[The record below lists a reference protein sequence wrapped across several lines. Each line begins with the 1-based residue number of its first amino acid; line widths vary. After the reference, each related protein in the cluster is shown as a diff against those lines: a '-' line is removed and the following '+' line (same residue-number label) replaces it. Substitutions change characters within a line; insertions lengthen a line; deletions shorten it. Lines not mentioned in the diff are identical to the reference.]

1 MLDKA
6 KGTFFL
12 QNPIAYSE
20 RPSGNNQSQ
29 CTMQSTQYFV
39 QDKLIKIEEVT

>member
-1 MLDKA
+1 MVDKA
-6 KGTFFL
+6 KRTIFL

-29 CTMQSTQYFV
+29 CTMQSTQYFCIR
-39 QDKLIKIEEVT
+39 QTHQNNY

>member
-6 KGTFFL
+6 KRTIFL
-12 QNPIAYSE
+12 QYPIAYSE
-20 RPSGNNQSQ
+20 RPSANKQSQ